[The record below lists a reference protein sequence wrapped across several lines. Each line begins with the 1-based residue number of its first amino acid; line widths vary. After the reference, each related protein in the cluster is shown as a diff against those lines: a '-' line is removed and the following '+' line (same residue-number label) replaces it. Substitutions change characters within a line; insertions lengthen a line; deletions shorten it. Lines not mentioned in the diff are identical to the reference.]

1 MSEKAQRII
10 FETGVTDTLQDS
22 NRAEEE
28 PQVLK
33 IRAQNSS
40 NIFID
45 VQSRSTQLDIP
56 PVSILLSSTNN
67 SLYLRN
73 IVRLAVSKI
82 FVQWQTPNINSRNNV
97 VTYFS
102 SVTGTLHSS
111 LIPTGFYN
119 TRLIAMN
126 ALVVALNAPFF
137 GGASGLVFSHVIQP
151 LNPTCSLLSA
161 VGGNFRFEL
170 SSPMIV
176 FGEQLFNLPKDQ
188 TPTASKFV
196 GSMALLYT
204 RYIDFRSR
212 ILNQWT
218 KNPNTSNR
226 SGANNLLF
234 RFFLNNPLGIEGPL
248 AETIQNLVY
257 FAQKPSFTIQSPD
270 FQLNDQFGF
279 TLITGQCAEETSSG
293 FFWDIVLVS
302 ET

>member
-1 MSEKAQRII
+1 MSNKPIRII
-10 FETGVTDTLQDS
+10 LETGVTDTLQDP
-22 NRAEEE
+22 NTQEEE
-28 PQVLK
+28 PQALK

-45 VQSRSTQLDIP
+45 VQSISPQLNIAP
-56 PVSILLSSTNN
+56 ISILLSSQGNTFF
-67 SLYLRN
+67 LRN

-82 FVQWQTPNINSRNNV
+82 FIQWQTPNINDRNNII
-97 VTYFS
+97 TYFS

-111 LIPTGFYN
+111 RIPTGFYN

-126 ALVVALNAPFF
+126 ALVAALNAPFI
-137 GGASGLVFSHVIQP
+137 GGASGLVFSHIIQP
-151 LNPTCSLLSA
+151 LNPTCSTLSA

-170 SSPMIV
+170 SSIMIV
-176 FGEQLFNLPKDQ
+176 FGEQLFNLPRDQ
-188 TPTASKFV
+188 TPTASKLV

-212 ILNQWT
+212 VLTQWT

-234 RFFLNNPLGIEGPL
+234 RFFLENPFGIEGPL
-248 AETIQNLVY
+248 EETVQNLVY
-257 FAQKPSFTIQSPD
+257 FAQKPSNTIQSPD
-270 FQLNDQFGF
+270 FQLNDQFGQP
-279 TLITGQCAEETSSG
+279 LITGVCAEDTASG
-293 FFWDIVLVS
+293 FFWDVALIT